1 MKNLKVVI
9 LAGGRG
15 TRIADENE
23 IRPKPLIEIGGKPI
37 LWHIMKYYSFFGINQ
52 FVICLGYKGNQ
63 IKDYFSNYF
72 LRTSDITFDFKKNK
86 TIIHNKFTEPWLVTL
101 IDTGNDS
108 MTGGRIKR
116 IKNFV
121 SEDENFFMTYG
132 DGVSNVNIKKLYEF
146 HKKHK
151 KVATVTAVRSPARFG
166 SMKITKNMAVKSFV
180 EKPMK
185 EQGFINGGFFILNKS
200 IFKYLRNDSTIFED
214 QTLNKLASLGELQA
228 FKHEDFWQPM
238 DTLKD
243 KNFLEYLWANNQ
255 AHWKKW
261 K

>member
-1 MKNLKVVI
+1 MKDLTVVI

-23 IRPKPLIEIGGKPI
+23 TRPKPLLEIGGKPI
-37 LWHIMKYYSFFGINQ
+37 LWHIMKQYSYYGVNK

-86 TIIHNKFTEPWLVTL
+86 TIIHNKYTEPWVVTL

-116 IKNFV
+116 IKKFV
-121 SEDENFFMTYG
+121 KDDNNFFMTYG
-132 DGVSNVNIKKLYEF
+132 DGVSNINIKKLYEF
-146 HKKHK
+146 HLKHK
-151 KVATVTAVRSPARFG
+151 KIATITAVRSPARFG
-166 SMKITKNMAVKSFV
+166 SMKITKDMEVKSFV
-180 EKPMK
+180 EKPFN
-185 EQGFINGGFFILNKS
+185 EQGFISGGFFVLNKKVL
-200 IFKYLRNDSTIFED
+200 KYLDDDNTIFED
-214 QTLNKLASLGELQA
+214 HTLNKLTSLGQLQA
-228 FKHEDFWQPM
+228 YKHEDFWQPM

-243 KNFLEYLWANNQ
+243 KNFLEYLWKNNQ
-255 AHWKKW
+255 AYWKKW